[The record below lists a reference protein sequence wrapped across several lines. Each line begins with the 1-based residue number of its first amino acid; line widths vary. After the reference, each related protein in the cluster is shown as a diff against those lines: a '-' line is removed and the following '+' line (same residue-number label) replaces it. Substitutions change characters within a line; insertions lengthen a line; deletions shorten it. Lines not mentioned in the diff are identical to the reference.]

1 MLLFIFKGF
10 IELFYEL
17 CFNFI
22 VVIRG
27 WVKVVCVYFIL
38 VEDRFIFFLILRKR
52 EGKKG
57 ENKKL
62 ICLGFKKIISYVK
75 ILE

>member
-62 ICLGFKKIISYVK
+62 IRLGFKKIISYVK